1 MFDVITITQV
11 WDDAALEC
19 GESNAPFVETLHP
32 CRFVTDVM
40 RVIESFDSPQASSS
54 LVRRGEPFY
63 ITAHSRDYFD
73 DGAFVSVTIAVA
85 NPTSRRLAWLYDA
98 ASRLKLV

>member
-11 WDDAALEC
+11 WDAAALEC
-19 GESNAPFVETLHP
+19 GESDAPFVETLHP

-40 RVIESFDSPQASSS
+40 RVIEPFASPQASAS

-63 ITAHSRDYFD
+63 ITATSRVD
-73 DGAFVSVTIAVA
+73 DDFVSVTIAVA

-98 ASRLKLV
+98 ANRLGLV